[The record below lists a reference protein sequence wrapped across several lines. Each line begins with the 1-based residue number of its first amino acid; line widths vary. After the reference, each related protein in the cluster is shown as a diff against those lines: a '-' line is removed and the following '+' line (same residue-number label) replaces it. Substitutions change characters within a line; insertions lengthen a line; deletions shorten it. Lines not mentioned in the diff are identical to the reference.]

1 MHICVHELYAWI
13 SNSACPHCWHAI
25 VILPHPLS
33 LIEME
38 FVVLSNEIST
48 LAKELL
54 CGSPVSNASSAFSI
68 SSIMAVMWSA
78 GANTHAHTH
87 AHTHTH
93 RQTDT
98 QTDTQMHIA
107 FQVLDIVC
115 IDILY
120 IGGIVGLS
128 MTGDA
133 SSHYRLSRRAMS
145 TCTWIFIP
153 HLRAY
158 ACMYTYEVLVRQ
170 SRRVHYS

>member
-1 MHICVHELYAWI
+1 MNIELCMPTLLTCDCDSTA
-13 SNSACPHCWHAI
+13 S
-25 VILPHPLS
+25 
-33 LIEME
+33 
-38 FVVLSNEIST
+38 VVLDRDGI
-48 LAKELL
+48 
-54 CGSPVSNASSAFSI
+54 CGVIERNFHFSQGIIVWVSRQQRLQRILDQFHNGCNVI
-68 SSIMAVMWSA
+68 CRCK
-78 GANTHAHTH
+78 HTRT
-87 AHTHTH
+87 HTHTH
-93 RQTDT
+93 THTDRQTDT